1 MCKIGGAGRLY
12 DIATEHFMTV
22 KEVAALL
29 RVEKT
34 TIYRWIENGK
44 LNAKKI
50 SKKKYSFQSN
60 LSFLYWKAVKQEVIN
75 VGMTKAESRKLPHGS
90 NKKYLPYAIIVYRYH
105 AYNCRVFNGFIN
117 LKEVH
122 IQ

>member
-1 MCKIGGAGRLY
+1 MY
-12 DIATEHFMTV
+12 DIANEHFMTV

-50 SKKKYSFQSN
+50 SKKKILVPKQSV
-60 LSFLYWKAVKQEVIN
+60 LSLL
-75 VGMTKAESRKLPHGS
+75 ESGKIGGDKCGNDKGRK
-90 NKKYLPYAIIVYRYH
+90 
-105 AYNCRVFNGFIN
+105 
-117 LKEVH
+117 
-122 IQ
+122 

>member
-1 MCKIGGAGRLY
+1 MYKIGGAGRLY

-50 SKKKYSFQSN
+50 SKKKILIPKQSV
-60 LSFLYWKAVKQEVIN
+60 LSLL
-75 VGMTKAESRKLPHGS
+75 ESGKTGGDKCG
-90 NKKYLPYAIIVYRYH
+90 NDKGKK
-105 AYNCRVFNGFIN
+105 
-117 LKEVH
+117 
-122 IQ
+122 

>member
-12 DIATEHFMTV
+12 DIANEHFMTV

-50 SKKKYSFQSN
+50 SKKKILVPKQSV
-60 LSFLYWKAVKQEVIN
+60 LSLMESGKTGGYKCGNDK
-75 VGMTKAESRKLPHGS
+75 SRK
-90 NKKYLPYAIIVYRYH
+90 
-105 AYNCRVFNGFIN
+105 
-117 LKEVH
+117 
-122 IQ
+122 

>member
-1 MCKIGGAGRLY
+1 MYKIGGAGRLY
-12 DIATEHFMTV
+12 DIADEHFMTV

-50 SKKKYSFQSN
+50 SKKKILIPKQSV
-60 LSFLYWKAVKQEVIN
+60 LSLL
-75 VGMTKAESRKLPHGS
+75 ESGETGGDKCGNDKGRK
-90 NKKYLPYAIIVYRYH
+90 
-105 AYNCRVFNGFIN
+105 
-117 LKEVH
+117 
-122 IQ
+122 

>member
-12 DIATEHFMTV
+12 DIANEHFMTV

-50 SKKKYSFQSN
+50 SKKKILVPKQSV
-60 LSFLYWKAVKQEVIN
+60 LSLL
-75 VGMTKAESRKLPHGS
+75 ESDKTGVDKSGNDKGRK
-90 NKKYLPYAIIVYRYH
+90 
-105 AYNCRVFNGFIN
+105 
-117 LKEVH
+117 
-122 IQ
+122 